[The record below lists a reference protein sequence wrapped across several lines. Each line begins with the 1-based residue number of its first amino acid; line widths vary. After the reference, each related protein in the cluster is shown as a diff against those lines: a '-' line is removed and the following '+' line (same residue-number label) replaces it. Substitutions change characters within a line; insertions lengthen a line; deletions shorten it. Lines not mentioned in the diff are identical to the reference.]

1 MQVPRLQ
8 SSTQVVLLSTFSP
21 NMLGKKKA
29 TLGWTPISLDDVI
42 SILED
47 VDGEHLS
54 HISQQAICNV
64 LSSKLQDSSRF
75 FVERNHA
82 PYFLDEDDFIIH
94 VQYLGPVIGENS
106 VSIPKG
112 GALFFWWVQPLTQV
126 GSLRTKDGHKL
137 HIYEGV

>member
-1 MQVPRLQ
+1 MQVPRLKNSQ
-8 SSTQVVLLSTFSP
+8 RVIFLSTFSP

-29 TLGWTPISLDDVI
+29 TLGWTPIVLDDLV
-42 SILED
+42 SILDD

-64 LSSKLQDSSRF
+64 LNSKLREKSSF
-75 FVERNHA
+75 FVEPNYY
-82 PYFLDEDDFIIH
+82 PYSLDEDDFIIH

-106 VSIPKG
+106 VSIPEG
-112 GALFFWWVQPLTQV
+112 GALSFWWVQPLTQV

-137 HIYEGV
+137 HIYQGV